1 MRNSVV
7 LLVVL
12 LLARVDGSARAQSA
26 GSAAAP
32 SELNSQAFHAKADFF
47 PVVAW
52 DRQDAWRKFDPSA
65 EACLRDAADC
75 QFNVV
80 GFIRPEDLP
89 VCEKLGLSAIVA
101 PSAPAGA
108 KAWFR
113 DWKALGD
120 DDIDQGV
127 RSMVEQAAGS
137 KAVFGYTIMDEPGT
151 PAFPKLARAVAA
163 VNKYAPGKLAHINLY
178 PNYATLGA
186 ADKSQLGAATYT
198 EYLERFVG
206 EVRPQFLCYDNYMV
220 AFSDDLQDAAKGAL
234 YFTNLLEVRRVAEKH
249 GLPFWNVVC
258 CNQIRPATV
267 VPSPANLA
275 LQAYTT
281 LAAGGRGLTWFK
293 YQQGGYAYAPVN
305 NSGRKTETWRYLQ
318 LVNRQVRTLGP
329 LLNRLHSTGVYFA
342 APAPDKSLSENRR
355 GLSSF
360 VESSEQKGSVPLS
373 ADGSRIGSQSL
384 PLLPG
389 RVVTAV
395 RATSSV
401 RGLGTATPSI
411 MVGEFTDGKQ
421 ADYVMLVNLSLQRS
435 ANIKL
440 DTAKDYKSRQVVS
453 AEDGSLSPL
462 DAERGHWLT
471 PGQGVLIRLE

>member
-1 MRNSVV
+1 MRWLATLV
-7 LLVVL
+7 VVL
-12 LLARVDGSARAQSA
+12 LLPWADGPARAQS
-26 GSAAAP
+26 GGPAAP
-32 SELNSQAFHAKADFF
+32 PGEVNPQAFRTAPDFF

-65 EACLRDAADC
+65 EASLRDAADC

-101 PSAPAGA
+101 PAAAAAG
-108 KAWFR
+108 KPWFR
-113 DWKALGD
+113 DWKAMSD
-120 DDIDQGV
+120 DDIDRGV
-127 RSMVEQAAGS
+127 QSMVEQAAGS
-137 KAVFGYTIMDEPGT
+137 KAVLGYTIMDEPGA

-163 VNKYAPGKLAHINLY
+163 VNKYAPGKLAHVNLY
-178 PNYATLGA
+178 PSYATLGA
-186 ADKSQLGAATYT
+186 PDKSQLGAATYT

-234 YFTNLLEVRRVAEKH
+234 YFTNLLEVRRVAGKH
-249 GLPFWNVVC
+249 GLSFWTVAC

-293 YQQGGYAYAPVN
+293 YQQGGYAYAPVDN
-305 NSGRKTETWRYLQ
+305 AGRKTETWRYLQ

-329 LLNRLHSTGVYFA
+329 MLNRLSSTGVYFT
-342 APAPDKSLSENRR
+342 APAPDK
-355 GLSSF
+355 
-360 VESSEQKGSVPLS
+360 
-373 ADGSRIGSQSL
+373 SL

-395 RATSSV
+395 RSTSSP
-401 RGLGTATPSI
+401 RGLGAATPSV
-411 MVGEFTDGKQ
+411 MVGEFTDGAG

-440 DTAKDYKSRQVVS
+440 DTAKDYKTRQVVS
-453 AEDGSLSPL
+453 AEDGQLSAL

-471 PGQGVLIRLE
+471 PGQGVLVRLE

>member
-65 EACLRDAADC
+65 EASLRDAADC

-101 PSAPAGA
+101 PSAPAGP
-108 KAWFR
+108 KPWFR

-120 DDIDQGV
+120 DDIDRGV
-127 RSMVEQAAGS
+127 HSMVEQAAGS
-137 KAVFGYTIMDEPGT
+137 NTVFGYTIMDEPGT

-305 NSGRKTETWRYLQ
+305 NAGRKTETWRYLQ

-342 APAPDKSLSENRR
+342 APAPDKSL
-355 GLSSF
+355 
-360 VESSEQKGSVPLS
+360 
-373 ADGSRIGSQSL
+373 

-389 RVVTAV
+389 RVATAV
-395 RATSSV
+395 RAMSSV
-401 RGLGTATPSI
+401 RGLGAATPSI

-440 DTAKDYKSRQVVS
+440 DTAKDYKLRQVVS

>member
-1 MRNSVV
+1 MRCSAT
-7 LLVVL
+7 LLVL
-12 LLARVDGSARAQSA
+12 FLFACPDASARAQSA
-26 GSAAAP
+26 GSAAPP
-32 SELNSQAFHAKADFF
+32 SEVNSQAFRAAPDFF

-65 EACLRDAADC
+65 EASLRDAADC

-80 GFIRPEDLP
+80 GFVRPEDLP

-101 PSAPAGA
+101 PAGEA
-108 KAWFR
+108 TGKRWFR

-120 DDIDQGV
+120 DDIDRGV

-178 PNYATLGA
+178 PSYATLGA

-198 EYLERFVG
+198 EYLERFVS
-206 EVRPQFLCYDNYMV
+206 EVRPQFLCYDNYMI

-234 YFTNLLEVRRVAEKH
+234 YFTNLLEVRRVAVKH
-249 GLPFWNVVC
+249 GLPFWNVAC

-293 YQQGGYAYAPVN
+293 YQQGGYAYAPVDN
-305 NSGRKTETWRYLQ
+305 AGRKTETWRYLQ

-329 LLNRLHSTGVYFA
+329 MLNRLRSTGVYFT
-342 APAPDKSLSENRR
+342 APAPDK
-355 GLSSF
+355 
-360 VESSEQKGSVPLS
+360 
-373 ADGSRIGSQSL
+373 SL

-395 RATSSV
+395 RATSFV
-401 RGLGTATPSI
+401 RGLGAAATPSL

-462 DAERGHWLT
+462 DAQRGHWLP
-471 PGQGVLIRLE
+471 PGQGVLVRLE